1 MSEKTVTS
9 AYVTLRSKILRFAA
23 RFFPAEEDADDAL
36 QEAFCRLWQRHD
48 NINTI
53 SEAEALAKTTV
64 RNLAIDAHRHREV
77 ARAESLDAGMDA
89 VDSSSSPLE
98 AMERNESRLLVE
110 KIISDNLTELQRKV
124 LRMRD
129 FEERSY
135 ADIASLLEMEEEAV
149 RAHLS
154 RARKKLR
161 KCYLNY
167 TK

>member
-64 RNLAIDAHRHREV
+64 RNLAI
-77 ARAESLDAGMDA
+77 DAGMDA

-161 KCYLNY
+161 QCYLNY

>member
-1 MSEKTVTS
+1 
-9 AYVTLRSKILRFAA
+9 
-23 RFFPAEEDADDAL
+23 
-36 QEAFCRLWQRHD
+36 
-48 NINTI
+48 
-53 SEAEALAKTTV
+53 
-64 RNLAIDAHRHREV
+64 
-77 ARAESLDAGMDA
+77 MDA

-161 KCYLNY
+161 KCYFNY